1 MLELHNKHDVETYFG
16 NAEKYK
22 KIAHAWAVRASE
34 ECVIHTL
41 EGPVHA
47 NKGDMILFGVACD
60 EEIWPVRKDIF
71 ETTYCLINE
80 EGKSMLKPIRLIEEP
95 TKERLEDSI
104 EKLMQQG
111 YELKD
116 VKVTPAT
123 PYTNATYLATLT
135 ISKKEEPVYRNFV
148 D

>member
-1 MLELHNKHDVETYFG
+1 
-16 NAEKYK
+16 
-22 KIAHAWAVRASE
+22 
-34 ECVIHTL
+34 
-41 EGPVHA
+41 
-47 NKGDMILFGVACD
+47 
-60 EEIWPVRKDIF
+60 
-71 ETTYCLINE
+71 
-80 EGKSMLKPIRLIEEP
+80 MLKPIRLIEEP